1 MKASLVA
8 GIRRVEHTAVD
19 DSNTIG
25 FLGED
30 LRVYSTPSMV
40 HDVEYACY
48 RLIGEHLDPGET
60 TLGVHVAVDHLG
72 ATPIGHRVEVTVVEV
87 TVTVRS
93 VEGRKVTLDAEV
105 RDAAEVVGRGTHVRV
120 VTEVERLRPRI
131 AAKRERLD
139 AAGDAAV

>member
-72 ATPIGHRVEVTVVEV
+72 ATPIGHRVEA

-105 RDAAEVVGRGTHVRV
+105 RDAAEIVGRGTHVRV

-139 AAGDAAV
+139 ATGDTAV

>member
-1 MKASLVA
+1 MKTSLVA
-8 GIRRVEHTAVD
+8 GIRRVEHAATVE
-19 DSNTIG
+19 SNTIS
-25 FLGED
+25 FLGEA

-60 TLGVHVAVDHLG
+60 TLGVHVTMDHLG
-72 ATPIGHRVEVTVVEV
+72 ATPIGHRVEV

-105 RDAAEVVGRGTHVRV
+105 RDAAEIVGRGTHVRV

-139 AAGDAAV
+139 ATGDTAV

>member
-1 MKASLVA
+1 MKESLVA
-8 GIRRVEHTAVD
+8 GIQRIEHAAVD
-19 DSNTIG
+19 ESNTIG
-25 FLGED
+25 FLGDE

-48 RLIGEHLDPGET
+48 RLIGGHLDPGET

-72 ATPIGHRVEVTVVEV
+72 ATPIGHRVAV

-120 VTEVERLRPRI
+120 VTEVERLRPRV
-131 AAKRERLD
+131 ATKRERLD
-139 AAGDAAV
+139 AADAAAI